1 VDKKI
6 GGGDKFLSGSDN
18 LGVSSFENREAKKSA
33 FSSNFAKIIPFSKW
47 EDCPSPL
54 FPDSYS
60 LKSVLINIQ

>member
-33 FSSNFAKIIPFSKW
+33 FS
-47 EDCPSPL
+47 
-54 FPDSYS
+54 
-60 LKSVLINIQ
+60 